1 MQKSIL
7 LFLKKI
13 TPLPKE
19 IKEKINE
26 EKEIELLQRQ
36 IQIALEVQSLEE
48 FVVKIQQKI
57 YFGELPSLVVG
68 KFSGSG

>member
-26 EKEIELLQRQ
+26 EKEIELLQR
-36 IQIALEVQSLEE
+36 
-48 FVVKIQQKI
+48 
-57 YFGELPSLVVG
+57 
-68 KFSGSG
+68 